1 MRPLLG
7 IVSWL
12 PPDEPRRS
20 VRKERAAD
28 TFRKCREWLPSVP
41 VLVLAQE
48 WQPMELAGM
57 PSGIT
62 FSLYPKLGILGARRE
77 LRERFLQSPFDCL
90 IMLDDDCMLSGSKAD
105 SDLYLEELQ
114 AHPGCFG
121 ERNGTSLK
129 MFSVCREAF
138 IPYPDV
144 DPEKGQGYED
154 RAFVEALRREF
165 PDRRFTYSRGPVAN
179 DDASSDPY
187 STWERLG
194 PIPCKSDEKAYNG
207 R

>member
-20 VRKERAAD
+20 VRKGRAAD

-41 VLVLAQE
+41 VLVLAQG

-62 FSLYPKLGILGARRE
+62 FSLYPRLGILGARRE

-90 IMLDDDCMLSGSKAD
+90 IMLDDDSMLSGSKED
-105 SDLYLEELQ
+105 SDLYLAELQ

-129 MFSVCREAF
+129 MFSVCREVF
-138 IPYPDV
+138 VPYPDV
-144 DPEKGQGYED
+144 DPERGQGYED

-165 PDRRFTYSRGPVAN
+165 PDRRFSYSHGPVAN
-179 DDASSDPY
+179 DDASSDPH
-187 STWERLG
+187 STWERNG
-194 PIPCKSDEKAYNG
+194 PNPMRIGQNG
-207 R
+207 E